1 MSKRY
6 FRPPLFAEGLI
17 IGTILMISLEIIAFD
32 KASEAM
38 HRLHNHPPSHKV
50 EEFHQDPSGG
60 GGSGLPEVLVV
71 GAVYKEVDGSYY
83 HRRL

>member
-6 FRPPLFAEGLI
+6 FKPPLFAECVL
-17 IGTILMISLEIIAFD
+17 IGTLAMICLEVVAFD

-38 HRLHNHPPSHKV
+38 HRLHHPSHKV

-83 HRRL
+83 HPRL

>member
-6 FRPPLFAEGLI
+6 FRPPLFAECVI
-17 IGTILMISLEIIAFD
+17 FGTILMIGLELIAFD

-38 HRLHNHPPSHKV
+38 HRLHSHPSHKV

-83 HRRL
+83 HPRL